1 MYKKLSSIRLWG
13 KKGVFK
19 KTLLSN
25 IVNITQVYFHI
36 NFSYMW
42 IKFSGSEAKLCQKR
56 SITWSGFCAN
66 SNNCSRQCKN
76 LEGARFGACHR
87 QGIGLAC
94 FCYFNC

>member
-1 MYKKLSSIRLWG
+1 MPQSLNLFSIFYLALS
-13 KKGVFK
+13 
-19 KTLLSN
+19 LLKN
-25 IVNITQVYFHI
+25 HPTILHLVE
-36 NFSYMW
+36 
-42 IKFSGSEAKLCQKR
+42 FSGSEAKLCQKR

>member
-1 MYKKLSSIRLWG
+1 MAKLVSP
-13 KKGVFK
+13 KAFFV
-19 KTLLSN
+19 LLLGFLLISA
-25 IVNITQVYFHI
+25 
-36 NFSYMW
+36 SE
-42 IKFSGSEAKLCQKR
+42 FSGSEAKLCQKR
-56 SITWSGFCAN
+56 SITWSGICAN